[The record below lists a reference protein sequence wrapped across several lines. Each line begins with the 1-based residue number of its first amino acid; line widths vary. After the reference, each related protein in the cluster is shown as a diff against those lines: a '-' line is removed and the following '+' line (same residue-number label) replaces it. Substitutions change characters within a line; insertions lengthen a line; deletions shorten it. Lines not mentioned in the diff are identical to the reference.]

1 MWAFFPTLPTLPTC
15 LFVKNV
21 FSSLLLLCFLLTTNA
36 LWAQVV
42 EQPDPLRPAV
52 PDSVRKTIDSS
63 SRDTVVIVP
72 KPLHLLRYKFTADG
86 TITAGNVNRE
96 LLQLASSLDYT
107 LSNYFK
113 LSANPSFVYGK
124 QNGLLAERELF
135 SDLRTTYRHE
145 QRLYYLAFGS
155 FERSNLRQ
163 INRRW
168 TVAAGAGYKLVESK
182 RAYLSVTNVVLQ
194 EFTDFYELDDINVF
208 RNSTR
213 LFGEY
218 NFADNRWTLTHT
230 ALLQPAIGQSNL
242 RWNATVSV
250 QVKLNTV
257 ISLRTTLANAYESL
271 VVPGR
276 QNNDLRFTI
285 GLTYER
291 K

>member
-1 MWAFFPTLPTLPTC
+1 VGFFSYVAGRTNV
-15 LFVKNV
+15 LFVKNTV
-21 FSSLLLLCFLLTTNA
+21 SCFLLLCSLLA
-36 LWAQVV
+36 AVDVRAQVV

-52 PDSVRKTIDSS
+52 PDSVRKAVDSTTKDTI
-63 SRDTVVIVP
+63 VIVA

-96 LLQLASSLDYT
+96 LLQLASSFDYT

-124 QNGLLAERELF
+124 QAGLLAERELF
-135 SDLRTTYRHE
+135 SDLRATYRPE
-145 QRLYYLAFGS
+145 RTLYYLTFGS

-168 TVAAGAGYKLVESK
+168 TIAGGAGYKLVQSK
-182 RAYLSVTNVVLQ
+182 RAYLSVTNVILQ
-194 EFTDFYELDDINVF
+194 EFTDFYELDDINVV

-218 NFADNRWTLTHT
+218 SFADNRWTVTHT
-230 ALLQPAIGQSNL
+230 ALYQPAIGQYNI

-250 QVKLNTV
+250 QVKLNAV